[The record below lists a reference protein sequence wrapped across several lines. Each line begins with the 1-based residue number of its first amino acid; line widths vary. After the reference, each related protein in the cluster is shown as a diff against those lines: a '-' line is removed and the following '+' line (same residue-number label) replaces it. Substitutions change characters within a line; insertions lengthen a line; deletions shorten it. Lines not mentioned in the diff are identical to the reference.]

1 MSVFGSAIDGVELKQ
16 VTESFRSENSKGVD
30 KDGASEVREI
40 SQMGDAGVFTYG
52 GFAIP
57 PVRFPDV
64 ALSESSTLS
73 GNEQEDAREDHQKSP
88 TYSRSGPGKPATP
101 RLDINV

>member
-1 MSVFGSAIDGVELKQ
+1 MIVINIGPNPVAAAAGITASQRAVDRPGLRRDPGRKVTGRADDDELITSPESMDSAEGL
-16 VTESFRSENSKGVD
+16 RS
-30 KDGASEVREI
+30 
-40 SQMGDAGVFTYG
+40 
-52 GFAIP
+52 
-57 PVRFPDV
+57 
-64 ALSESSTLS
+64 LS